1 MAKIQ
6 PYTITL
12 THGVIYLA
20 QPGTAYPTPALPYG
34 GMWPDGWE
42 SPGGTEGGISV
53 KLENTLKEKL
63 DDRAMAEVG
72 FEIVNQKLTVST
84 KLNSFTLKNLQ
95 LVWGGR
101 YLDVDPTTTVPGYE
115 LLEGGGSSATQ
126 DYLWGIEAGWN
137 DRGTRRPARICFKGM
152 ALNGSELMLKRDE
165 QIGIALEIKGL
176 FDLEQP
182 EGKQL
187 FRMWRNTKDVLS

>member
-1 MAKIQ
+1 MATQIK

-12 THGVIYLA
+12 THGTLFIA
-20 QPGTAYPTPALPYG
+20 PPGTVYPTPSLPVG
-34 GMWPDGWE
+34 GFWPDGWE

-84 KLNSFTLKNLQ
+84 KLNYFTLKNLQ

-101 YLDVDPTTTVPGYE
+101 YLEVDPVVGTPGYE

-126 DYLWGIEAGWN
+126 DFQWGIEASWN
-137 DRGTRRPARICFKGM
+137 DRGIRRPARLCFLGI
-152 ALNGSELMLKRDE
+152 ALNGSELMFKRDE
-165 QIGIALEIKGL
+165 QIGISLEIKGL
-176 FDLEQP
+176 FDLNQP

-187 FRMWRNTKDVLS
+187 FRFWRNTKDAL